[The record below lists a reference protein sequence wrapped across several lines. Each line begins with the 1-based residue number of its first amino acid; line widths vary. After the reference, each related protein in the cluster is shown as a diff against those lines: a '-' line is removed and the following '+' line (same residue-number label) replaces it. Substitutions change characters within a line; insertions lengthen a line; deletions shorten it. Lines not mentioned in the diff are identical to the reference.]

1 MNKEIYNNLV
11 QLLRTRKEQKCIKFM
26 TENPNIDYN
35 SFISKDAKNTL
46 LMIACKYACFKVIRL
61 LIQKGTNLGAVDANG
76 FTALMIL
83 LANDA
88 PVSEN
93 DIRITL
99 PRELI
104 NTGKSN
110 LNHINVNGMSAL
122 YLAIDY
128 INPYIALD
136 ILNSSELQLPIM
148 YGKEVLN
155 YALQKNL
162 DSRFDEV
169 ISLLKTLSYNN
180 TESVPRININANCY
194 SIEDNETLPLLEF
207 IEKSVNNIVFMII
220 NLDSNGNHIVNNPI
234 IVGIN
239 KELFTNLSRSNENQ
253 LIVYECIQVNTMRP
267 ENINRK
273 IKYFNIKA
281 LLGFA
286 DLIHHDIFED
296 VQNSLFDSNSVFRA
310 ENINSRFFYLIET
323 NKKLVSTVSYENV
336 HNPRDFRSSRH
347 CQEGQGAT
355 IYDIGVP
362 IPYCGEKE
370 EKEEGK
376 KKEYDGFE
384 SKEEDIQEETKE
396 EPKLTATVLLNG
408 EKQIFIIT
416 PETTMSNIKEMVYNN
431 LEKTPETLRVRLMYK
446 GKILNDTDI
455 VTQVIMPEDVINAF
469 TSKIGGRTRRRRR
482 TNKRRTNKRR
492 T

>member
-46 LMIACKYACFKVIRL
+46 LMIACKYACFKVVRL

-83 LANDA
+83 LANYDS
-88 PVSEN
+88 VN
-93 DIRITL
+93 GNKLRII
-99 PRELI
+99 RELI

-110 LNHINVNGMSAL
+110 LNHINNRGKTAL
-122 YLAIDY
+122 YLAIEFE
-128 INPYIALD
+128 NPYIALD
-136 ILNSSELQLPIM
+136 ILNSSELQLPTM

-155 YALQKNL
+155 YAIQKNL
-162 DSRFDEV
+162 NSRFDRV
-169 ISLLKTLSYNN
+169 ISLLKTLSYNNN

-220 NLDSNGNHIVNNPI
+220 NLDSNGNHIINNPI

-239 KELFTNLSRSNENQ
+239 KELFTNLSISDEEQ
-253 LIVYECIQVNTMRP
+253 LIVYECIQANTMRP
-267 ENINRK
+267 ENIVHDT
-273 IKYFNIKA
+273 KYFNIKA

-286 DLIHHDIFED
+286 DLIP
-296 VQNSLFDSNSVFRA
+296 FDAFTDLQQFFYPTDSQVGA

-336 HNPRDFRSSRH
+336 HYPTDFRSSRH

-362 IPYCGEKE
+362 IPYCGEKQ
-370 EKEEGK
+370 EEGK

-384 SKEEDIQEETKE
+384 SKEENIQEETKE

-408 EKQIFIIT
+408 EKQIFVIT
-416 PETTMSNIKEMVYNN
+416 PETTMSNIKEMIYNN

-482 TNKRRTNKRR
+482 TNKRRTNRKKY
-492 T
+492 

>member
-11 QLLRTRKEQKCIKFM
+11 QLLRTGKEQKCIKFM
-26 TENPNIDYN
+26 TENPSIDYN

-46 LMIACKYACFKVIRL
+46 LMIACKYDCFKVIKL
-61 LIQKGTNLGAVDANG
+61 LIQKGTNLGSVDTKG

-83 LANDA
+83 LAHNA
-88 PVSEN
+88 PVLN
-93 DIRITL
+93 GNKIRVLRELII
-99 PRELI
+99 RELI

-110 LNHINVNGMSAL
+110 LNHINNKGETAL
-122 YLAIDY
+122 YLAIEFESPD
-128 INPYIALD
+128 IAID

-155 YALQKNL
+155 YAIQKNL
-162 DSRFDEV
+162 DSIFDEV
-169 ISLLKTLSYNN
+169 ISLLKRLLNDNSK
-180 TESVPRININANCY
+180 SIPRININANCY

-220 NLDSNGNHIVNNPI
+220 NFDSNGKHIINNPI

-239 KELFTNLSRSNENQ
+239 KELIINLSISDEEQ

-281 LLGFA
+281 LLGFS
-286 DLIHHDIFED
+286 DLIHYDSFED
-296 VQNSLFDSNSVFRA
+296 IQNSLFDADSA
-310 ENINSRFFYLIET
+310 EHINSRFFYLIET

-362 IPYCGEKE
+362 IPYCGEK
-370 EKEEGK
+370 GD
-376 KKEYDGFE
+376 KEYDGFE

-416 PETTMSNIKEMVYNN
+416 PETTMSNIKEMIYNN

-482 TNKRRTNKRR
+482 FNKRQTNRKKY
-492 T
+492 